1 MTHGYPACGNG
12 RNCLSSTDGPIWIA
26 NDKAGFADPAC
37 FNFVLILWSV
47 KVLLRNEHLK
57 SGLEFSLE

>member
-1 MTHGYPACGNG
+1 MDATVLVPQTDPSGLLMTRRVSQGV
-12 RNCLSSTDGPIWIA
+12 
-26 NDKAGFADPAC
+26 ADPAC